1 MLRNIIAIELGHI
14 NTRHPDFIGGTK
26 EYLGAGNP
34 NVNQSKDELEEV
46 PSEKVGGYGGPGISR
61 PESERRTS
69 NNNSI
74 GGPHR
79 IFENDPGRLNQ
90 SFQGALQHNNLN
102 SSFQEVISF
111 EKTNRG
117 MGLALETG
125 LKLAPT
131 VHLSISPMAITRSK
145 IYSAKILKAK
155 KSQIL

>member
-34 NVNQSKDELEEV
+34 NGNASKDELEEV
-46 PSEKVGGYGGPGISR
+46 PSEKVGGYGGPAISR
-61 PESERRTS
+61 NDSERRTS

-79 IFENDPGRLNQ
+79 IFENDPGRVNQ
-90 SFQGALQHNNLN
+90 SFQGALQNNLN

-111 EKTNRG
+111 FQKNRG
-117 MGLALETG
+117 MGLALEMG
-125 LKLAPT
+125 LKVAPT
-131 VHLSISPMAITRSK
+131 VRLSISPMGITRSK
-145 IYSAKILKAK
+145 IS
-155 KSQIL
+155 